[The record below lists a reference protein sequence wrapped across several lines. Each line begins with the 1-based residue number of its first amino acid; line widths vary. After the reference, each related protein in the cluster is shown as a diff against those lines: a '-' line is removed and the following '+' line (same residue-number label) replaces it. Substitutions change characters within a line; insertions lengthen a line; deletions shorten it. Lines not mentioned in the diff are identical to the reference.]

1 MRVPIE
7 ASPLMISVATTCAA
21 TVATFFLGLLAAW
34 WMYRAQAQ
42 NGVRAGGL
50 WGLGLRAW
58 GLRAWIDGILTLP
71 LVLPPTVVGF
81 FLLLLFGRRSVLGH
95 ALERVGIT
103 IVFSWPATVIAAT
116 VIAFPLMYRTALG
129 AFEQVNPTL
138 LQAART
144 LGASEWRV
152 FRRVLLPLAA
162 PGVVAGT
169 VLAFARAM
177 GEFGAT
183 LMLAGDIPGRTETMP
198 IAIFAA
204 VEDGNKRLAVVW
216 VVLIVAISLG
226 MIRLLNRQ
234 GSVARTRARAQAA
247 PSAQAEEESLPA
259 VPRGPLPREPLPRG
273 DLWSGALPND
283 EESAHHCALEIDLE
297 KRLERFCLQV
307 RLRAGRG
314 AVGILGASG
323 AGKSMT
329 LRLVAGVVAPDG
341 GRIVL
346 NGRVLYDSATGE
358 DVACARRRI
367 GIVFQDYALF
377 PHMTVEQN
385 VGFGLSA
392 LGAEERR
399 RVVARHLERMHI
411 AELAGRTPSE
421 ISGGQRQRVA
431 IARCMAMEPDALL
444 LDEPFAALDPH
455 LRRKTEEQLRETLAE
470 YTGAVLFVTH
480 DMEEA
485 FRFCSELVVLDGGRA
500 IASGPKQELFERPRS
515 VVAARLTGCKNI
527 VAARRAGAQRI
538 AVEAWGCELRTECAV
553 PDALTHVGVRSH
565 QIEIVPD
572 AIDAAVATGGNTFPG
587 WLVGSSEAPHEM
599 TLYLRLHAPALAAE
613 PAHLQV
619 DVAKDAG
626 RALLARPQP
635 WPVRLE
641 PARLLLLEG

>member
-1 MRVPIE
+1 MVRLPID
-7 ASPLMISVATTCAA
+7 ASPLLISIATTCAA

-34 WMYRAQAQ
+34 WMYRAQTGDEA
-42 NGVRAGGL
+42 RRGGL
-50 WGLGLRAW
+50 WGWGLRGLGLRGLGLRAL
-58 GLRAWIDGILTLP
+58 GLRALGLRSWIDGILTLP

-81 FLLLLFGRRSVLGH
+81 FLLLLFGRRSLLGA
-95 ALERVGIT
+95 ALERLGIT

-116 VIAFPLMYRTALG
+116 VVAFPLMYRTALG

-144 LGASEWRV
+144 LGASEWKV
-152 FRRVLLPLAA
+152 FRKVLFPLAA

-169 VLAFARAM
+169 MLAFARAM

-198 IAIFAA
+198 IAIYSA
-204 VEDGNKRLAVVW
+204 VEDNNMRLAAVW

-234 GSVARTRARAQAA
+234 GKTARRRMRVEVRPRGATVAGMLPTVPRSRAQDEAERAR
-247 PSAQAEEESLPA
+247 PY
-259 VPRGPLPREPLPRG
+259 G
-273 DLWSGALPND
+273 
-283 EESAHHCALEIDLE
+283 LEIDLE
-297 KRLERFCLQV
+297 KGLERFRLRV

-314 AVGILGASG
+314 AMGMLGASG

-329 LRLVAGVVAPDG
+329 LRLIAGVVQPDK

-358 DVACARRRI
+358 NVRCARRRI

-377 PHMTVEQN
+377 PHMTVEEN
-385 VGFGLSA
+385 VGFGLGA
-392 LGAEERR
+392 LTQAERR
-399 RVVARHLERMHI
+399 RTVARHLERMHI
-411 AELAGRTPSE
+411 AELARCRPGE

-431 IARCMAMEPDALL
+431 IARCMATEPDALL

-455 LRRKTEEQLRETLAE
+455 LRRQTEEQLRETLAE
-470 YTGAVLFVTH
+470 YRGAVLFVTH

-485 FRFCSELVVLDGGRA
+485 FRFCKELTVLDDGRV
-500 IASGPKQELFERPRS
+500 IASGPKNEIFERPRS
-515 VVAARLTGCKNI
+515 VAAARLTGCKNI
-527 VAARRAGAQRI
+527 VLARRSGVNRMT
-538 AVEAWGCELRTECAV
+538 VDAWQCELRTAGPI
-553 PDALTHVGVRSH
+553 PDGLTHVGMRSH
-565 QIEIVPD
+565 QIGVVPEG
-572 AIDAAVATGGNTFPG
+572 AGENVFAG
-587 WLVGSSEAPHEM
+587 WLAGSSEAPHEM
-599 TLYLRLHAPALAAE
+599 TLYLRLHAPASDGE

-619 DVAKDAG
+619 DMAKDAA
-626 RALLARPQP
+626 RALMALPQP
-635 WPVRLE
+635 WMVRLD